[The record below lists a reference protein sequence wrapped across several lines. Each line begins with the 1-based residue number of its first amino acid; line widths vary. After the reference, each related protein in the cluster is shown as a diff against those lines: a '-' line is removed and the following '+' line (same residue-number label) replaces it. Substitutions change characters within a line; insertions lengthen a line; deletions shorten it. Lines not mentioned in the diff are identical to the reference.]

1 VINAQYIID
10 MDRGCVECTSYL
22 RGPQIWVENW
32 CYIVLFNTR
41 NRTRICAKYPYY
53 SELYKYYVIIINVD
67 WMLLIHENTTQV
79 FKLKENVENFIAAV
93 SEYGV
98 PRHKLFAVND
108 LFEGANIL
116 NSYTD

>member
-1 VINAQYIID
+1 MSNKCKENAKWGFKCEYDEID
-10 MDRGCVECTSYL
+10 
-22 RGPQIWVENW
+22 
-32 CYIVLFNTR
+32 
-41 NRTRICAKYPYY
+41 
-53 SELYKYYVIIINVD
+53 
-67 WMLLIHENTTQV
+67 IHENTQQV

-116 NSYTD
+116 TYL